1 VNPKPLLDTVT
12 AYAAP
17 LATLDAYTEAR
28 ATAEACRALAR
39 VAGDPAERTNLA
51 LRANWHTMRAD
62 ALYLT
67 LIAELDHAHRGLADQ
82 PNGREE

>member
-1 VNPKPLLDTVT
+1 MNPKPLLDTVT

-28 ATAEACRALAR
+28 ATAEAFRALAR
-39 VAGDPAERTNLA
+39 VAADASERANLA
-51 LRANWHTMRAD
+51 LRADWHAMRAD

-67 LIAELDHAHRGLADQ
+67 LIAELDHAHRRLADR
-82 PNGREE
+82 PDGRKG